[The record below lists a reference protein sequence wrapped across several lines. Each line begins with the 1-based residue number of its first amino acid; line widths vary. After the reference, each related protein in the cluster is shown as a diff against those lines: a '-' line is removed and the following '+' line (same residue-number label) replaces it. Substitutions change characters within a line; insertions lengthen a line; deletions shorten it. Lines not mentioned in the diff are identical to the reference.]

1 MLSFSRQ
8 INLKNHVRE
17 INSDKNDTKIA
28 LANVIWLVLLPIN
41 ALVCNANASAT
52 LASKSLLV
60 YLQKAFLVREKRSSI
75 NVSLIPA
82 KGWTAVTDMMMSTMF
97 MTSRGKMAI
106 LLLRTF
112 IVLARI
118 LIKTRMV
125 MIWRN
130 WLKQT
135 GENIYILSAIHK
147 F

>member
-82 KGWTAVTDMMMSTMF
+82 KGWIAVTDMMMSTMF

-135 GENIYILSAIHK
+135 GENIYILSTIHK

>member
-8 INLKNHVRE
+8 INLKNHVKE
-17 INSDKNDTKIA
+17 INSDKNGTKIA
-28 LANVIWLVLLPIN
+28 LANVIWLAPLPIN

-82 KGWTAVTDMMMSTMF
+82 KGWTAVTDMTTNTMF
-97 MTSRGKMAI
+97 TTSHGKMAI

-118 LIKTRMV
+118 LIKTRMET
-125 MIWRN
+125 IWRN

-135 GENIYILSAIHK
+135 GENIYILYAIHK